1 MSLGDGFHF
10 AYICILPPQIKPA
23 VYANAETR
31 VMVEVFIVITS
42 GRGTLQRLRGTGVTA
57 TSGCLGAG
65 REGRVEAKGVGME
78 KKGKSHVFTF
88 FILRKYLATATA
100 STDNKVIIQHHTV
113 QAASITSF
121 IPSALEAI
129 GLKPH

>member
-1 MSLGDGFHF
+1 MSLEDGFHF
-10 AYICILPPQIKPA
+10 AYICILPPQIKPG
-23 VYANAETR
+23 VYANAEAR

-42 GRGTLQRLRGTGVTA
+42 GRDTLQRIRGTGVTA

-65 REGRVEAKGVGME
+65 REGGVEAKGVGME
-78 KKGKSHVFTF
+78 KKCKSHVFTF
-88 FILRKYLATATA
+88 FFRNYFSTSTA
-100 STDNKVIIQHHTV
+100 STDNKLIIQHHTV

-121 IPSALEAI
+121 ISSALEAN